1 MAKNRKKKVVV
12 GAAGLL
18 LVLAGLYISS
28 LYNYLLFH
36 MLAEMFAVVT
46 ACSIFV
52 VTWNARKF
60 FKEKQFFPFIG
71 IAYLFVGILDLVHAM
86 TYKGVNI
93 INTSYA

>member
-1 MAKNRKKKVVV
+1 M
-12 GAAGLL
+12 
-18 LVLAGLYISS
+18 LAGLYISS